1 MRIFSW
7 IGGLVVGAV
16 GGAYIA
22 QNYHVPNIQGM
33 INNGLS
39 VIATLERASRK
50 GSSGSN
56 DTNKK

>member
-1 MRIFSW
+1 MRVFSW

-33 INNGLS
+33 INNGMS
-39 VIATLERASRK
+39 VISTLERASRK
-50 GSSGSN
+50 GSESN
-56 DTNKK
+56 DTKKK